1 MKTLTKEI
9 RSFPERATPRE
20 GRLIKVL
27 VREVGGLPD
36 RALFWIGTLLFVS
49 GALEIES
56 LPE

>member
-1 MKTLTKEI
+1 MKTLAKEI

-20 GRLIKVL
+20 DRLIKVL
-27 VREVGGLPD
+27 GREVRALPD

-49 GALEIES
+49 GVLEIES

>member
-9 RSFPERATPRE
+9 HLLPERAAPRE

-27 VREVGGLPD
+27 AGKIRALPD